1 MPQAAAQPGYP
12 VGPDYPYTPTTLA
25 PSTPPAPIPVSQAP
39 QFDVPADEEELVEVR
54 GPIDPVLSRMA
65 QRLPHDVT
73 ISWVRARRGEHHI
86 ALLRNDGF
94 VELADGIVVGD
105 LSYAA
110 MHLSGATHVSDPWL
124 LWKYLDQPLV
134 YLRDRLLN
142 QGQ

>member
-1 MPQAAAQPGYP
+1 
-12 VGPDYPYTPTTLA
+12 
-25 PSTPPAPIPVSQAP
+25 
-39 QFDVPADEEELVEVR
+39 
-54 GPIDPVLSRMA
+54 MA

-94 VELADGIVVGD
+94 VELADGTVVAD

-110 MHLSGATHVSDPWL
+110 MHLSGATHVNDPWL
-124 LWKYLDQPLV
+124 LWRYMDQPLV

-142 QGQ
+142 QSQ